1 MESLYRIDKREA
13 VYTLGKNRNFDR
25 LFQILNLVNGDV
37 ATFYV
42 AKDGNLFSTTKRIFG
57 VRDLHEKDSER
68 RKKRSVL
75 IATTPQKD
83 QGFFIPWNPYSQK
96 NESEILQIVHRGNLL
111 FENSILIKELGLEK

>member
-68 RKKRSVL
+68 RKKEV
-75 IATTPQKD
+75 
-83 QGFFIPWNPYSQK
+83 F
-96 NESEILQIVHRGNLL
+96 
-111 FENSILIKELGLEK
+111 